1 MSNSWILIETF
12 GDAEPTVIGVGSSPK
27 SFVPPRKV
35 LRSSTS
41 REEAVAAVAEALST
55 GTVVDRPC
63 KDRYRRILAEP
74 LHTFAGRTHGAWV
87 WLGQRDETPPR
98 RDAAGAWQFNL
109 TKSTASGSND
119 LLDLYCVPQDERETQ
134 RALAG
139 AFTRLVTNRDESE
152 AMAKIVQSAPGTT
165 HQAVWTVRRDDGEL
179 RAAHFSC
186 RMIAE
191 DGISGTEVILR
202 GITQDIGPAGEI
214 NIAPPPTI
222 LEHRVLEASTKE
234 GEYRALVN
242 LRNLS
247 LLRWYNSEPAPS
259 ICWENLPDE
268 PVPAIH
274 PDDIPIAKQMSNA
287 LARERTN
294 GVLRFRT
301 LDGDWKPMTIDAVL
315 VSLDQHTTA
324 ALVTLTE
331 LCEE

>member
-1 MSNSWILIETF
+1 
-12 GDAEPTVIGVGSSPK
+12 
-27 SFVPPRKV
+27 
-35 LRSSTS
+35 
-41 REEAVAAVAEALST
+41 
-55 GTVVDRPC
+55 
-63 KDRYRRILAEP
+63 
-74 LHTFAGRTHGAWV
+74 
-87 WLGQRDETPPR
+87 
-98 RDAAGAWQFNL
+98 
-109 TKSTASGSND
+109 
-119 LLDLYCVPQDERETQ
+119 
-134 RALAG
+134 
-139 AFTRLVTNRDESE
+139 
-152 AMAKIVQSAPGTT
+152 MAKIVQSAPGTT

-191 DGISGTEVILR
+191 DGVSGTDVILR
-202 GITQDIGPAGEI
+202 GITHDIGPAGEI

-242 LRNLS
+242 LRTLN
-247 LLRWYNSEPAPS
+247 LLRWYNSDPAPS

-274 PDDIPIAKQMSNA
+274 PDDVPVAKQMSNA
-287 LARERTN
+287 LARDRAN

-301 LDGDWKPMTIDAVL
+301 LDGNWKPMTIDAVL

-331 LCEE
+331 LSEY

>member
-12 GDAEPTVIGVGSSPK
+12 GDEEPSVIGVGSSPK
-27 SFVPPRKV
+27 SFVSPRHV
-35 LRSSTS
+35 LRSSAS
-41 REEAVAAVAEALST
+41 RNEALAAVAETLVT
-55 GTVVDRPC
+55 GAMVDRLSR
-63 KDRYRRILAEP
+63 DRYRRVLAEP
-74 LHTFAGRTHGAWV
+74 LQTFAGRTHGAWV
-87 WLGQRDETPPR
+87 WLGRRDETPPP

-119 LLDLYCVPQDERETQ
+119 LLDLYRVPQNERETQ

-165 HQAVWTVRRDDGEL
+165 HQAVWTVRRDDGDL

-191 DGISGTEVILR
+191 DQAAGTEIILR
-202 GITQDIGPAGEI
+202 GITHDIGPAGEI
-214 NIAPPPTI
+214 TIAPPPTI

-242 LRNLS
+242 LRTLN
-247 LLRWYNSEPAPS
+247 LLRWYNSEPAPN

-274 PDDIPIAKQMSNA
+274 PDDVPIAKQMSNA

-301 LDGDWKPMTIDAVL
+301 LDGHWKPMEVNAVL